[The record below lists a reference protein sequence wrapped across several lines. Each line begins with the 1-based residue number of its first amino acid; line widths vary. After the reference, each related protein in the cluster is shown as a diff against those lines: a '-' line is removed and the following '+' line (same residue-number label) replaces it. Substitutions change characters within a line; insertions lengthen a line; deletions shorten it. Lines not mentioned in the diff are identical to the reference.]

1 MSFIML
7 TLFVSAFATMNL
19 VTSEH
24 NTEFSVNGCETPTEW
39 LNITMMNRKFMV
51 DGAELKTVTV
61 GKNACLGMMT
71 ENHDNEEHDFT
82 VKDGDDEVIH
92 MDTPANGSIIHYWQ
106 LPDDDLTLEFFC
118 EVEGHA
124 DEGMKG
130 EFIIG
135 DGGGLPGFELP
146 LVFVALAAMIAIPL
160 KRRN

>member
-1 MSFIML
+1 MKKLSMSFIML

-92 MDTPANGSIIHYWQ
+92 MDTPA
-106 LPDDDLTLEFFC
+106 
-118 EVEGHA
+118 
-124 DEGMKG
+124 
-130 EFIIG
+130 
-135 DGGGLPGFELP
+135 
-146 LVFVALAAMIAIPL
+146 
-160 KRRN
+160 